1 MQSISRREFLSYA
14 SLAGA
19 VAGQLNQPN
28 IAQAASPISGPK
40 TRVGLHQGRP
50 HFFID
55 GQPFSQPVFETY
67 VPSTKY
73 FQQFADAGTKVFGF
87 SVNLGPGFGPEVW
100 RGPDNFDFTK
110 FDEVA
115 HRILDV
121 QPAAL
126 LMPRIYVTTPS
137 WWVDGHSN
145 ECQRFFDGTTK
156 YSDGV
161 GHGRDQK
168 AFPSLASVQ
177 WREETAQALQ
187 QLISHTLTSD
197 YRDHIF
203 GYVITGLM
211 SEEWYHWS
219 IHTGQLSDYSV
230 HAVKAFQQ
238 WLRNKYES
246 SEALQESWNQ
256 KDLSFEAV
264 TIPSPEVRQQ
274 GRDRTFRNP
283 RSEMSV
289 IDWYLFYNDLVPD
302 TMEVFLR
309 AAKNASGGT
318 KVVGAF
324 YCYMFEFG
332 GDPEYGHNALSRLL
346 RSPNLDFVAVTAS
359 YFDRHLGRGADYA
372 RSPITS
378 VARHGKLWYHDND
391 TVSFRYD
398 EINKSRTDREVV
410 ERYRKELGVTESPQE
425 SIWQYQRSAGFVL
438 GQGIYQSFFDLH
450 GGYFDDPQLMKE
462 VERLN
467 RALERSANHD
477 TSSVAEI
484 LVISDEVSCSYAT
497 FESPF
502 LQQSLQPAQVQF
514 TKIGAP
520 HDSIL
525 VDDLGDADLD
535 RYKFVIFLNCF
546 HLSAKQRQQIER
558 DVLRKG
564 RTVLWCYATGLFENN
579 NESINRLRSLTRFHL
594 ASHPARGR
602 VQALLEL
609 SDEARSL
616 FEVANSQSPPMNE
629 SPVGHPHIWLD
640 LLAVEDPTAIPLGRL
655 AGNKDVAFAMKAL
668 DDWTSVYTL
677 NPVLPASILAGLA
690 RRAGVHLY
698 SDRNDTLYAS
708 RQYLTINADGKGVRD
723 ISFPRPVTLID
734 PFTDELISRRTK
746 QIHRPMLDKETWIVR
761 LSEE

>member
-1 MQSISRREFLSYA
+1 MQSISRRKFLSYV
-14 SLAGA
+14 SLTGA
-19 VAGQLNQPN
+19 VIGNLNPPS
-28 IAQAASPISGPK
+28 IAQEASAIPGPH
-40 TRVGLHQGRP
+40 TEVALHQGRP
-50 HFFID
+50 HFFVD
-55 GQPFSQPVFETY
+55 GRPFSQPVFETY
-67 VPSTKY
+67 VPTTKY
-73 FQQFADAGTKVFGF
+73 FKQFAETGTKVFGI

-100 RGPDNFDFTK
+100 QGPNSFDFTK
-110 FDEVA
+110 FDEIV
-115 HRILDV
+115 HRILNV

-126 LMPRIYVTTPS
+126 VMPRIYATTPA
-137 WWVDGHSN
+137 WWVEEHPD
-145 ECQRFFDGTTK
+145 ECQQFFDGTTK
-156 YSDGV
+156 YLEGA
-161 GHGRDQK
+161 GHGRDRK
-168 AFPSLASVQ
+168 AFPSLASVR
-177 WREETAQALQ
+177 WREETAAALQ
-187 QLISHTLTSD
+187 QLISHTLTSE
-197 YRDHIF
+197 YRDHLF

-219 IHTGQLSDYSV
+219 IHTGQLGDYSV
-230 HAVKAFQQ
+230 HATEAFRQ
-238 WLRNKYES
+238 WLRTKYGS
-246 SEALQESWNQ
+246 SQSLQESWNQ
-256 KDLSFEAV
+256 KGLTFEAV
-264 TIPSPEVRQQ
+264 KVPSPEARMR
-274 GRDRTFRNP
+274 GRDRTFRDP
-283 RSEMSV
+283 RLEMSV

-309 AAKNASGGT
+309 AAKDASGGS

-346 RSPNLDFVAVTAS
+346 QSPSLDFVAVTAS
-359 YFDRHLGRGADYA
+359 YFDRHLGTGADYA

-378 VARHGKLWYHDND
+378 VAHHGKLWYHDND

-410 ERYRKELGVTESPQE
+410 ERYRKELGVTATPQE

-467 RALERSANHD
+467 RILESSANHD
-477 TSSVAEI
+477 MSSVAEI

-525 VDDLGDADLD
+525 IDDLADANLD
-535 RYKFVIFLNCF
+535 RYKLVIFLNCF
-546 HLSAKQRQQIER
+546 HLSSEQRQQIER
-558 DVLRKG
+558 EVLRKG
-564 RTVLWCYATGLFENN
+564 RTVLWCYASGLFQNN
-579 NESINRLRSLTRFHL
+579 TESIDAVRSLTRLHL
-594 ASHPARGR
+594 VSHPERGR

-609 SDEARSL
+609 NDEGRSL
-616 FEVANSQSPPMNE
+616 FAGSPPKPATKE
-629 SPVGHPHIWLD
+629 SPVGHPHVWLH
-640 LLAVEDPTAIPLGRL
+640 LLAVEDPSAIPLGRL
-655 AGNKDVAFAMKAL
+655 AGNEDVAFAMKRL
-668 DDWTSVYTL
+668 DDWTSIYTL
-677 NPVLPASILAGLA
+677 NPVLPAAILAGLA

-708 RQYLTINADGKGVRD
+708 RQYLTINADGDGVRN

-734 PFTDELISRRTK
+734 PFTDELLARRTK
-746 QIHRPMLDKETWIVR
+746 QIHRPMRDKETWIVR